1 MQIGII
7 GLGRM
12 GASMT
17 TRLLRGGHD
26 CVIHDRDP
34 KGVERLVAL
43 GATGATSLQQ
53 LATTLK
59 QPRAIWLMVPAAAV
73 DDLLAQL
80 TPLLAAGDIVVDG
93 GNSYYHDDLRRAT
106 TLGASG
112 IHHIDVGTS
121 GGVAGLDRGYCLMIG
136 GDNAAVKLLT
146 PVFATLAPGVGTSV
160 PTPGRPSDAG
170 TADQGWLHCGPHGA
184 GHFVKMVHNGIE
196 YGLMAAYAEGLNI
209 LRNANISKHAA
220 EVDAETTPLRRPE
233 LYQYEMNL
241 PEIAEVWRR
250 GSVIGSWLL
259 DLTAEALAA
268 DPALAGFEGRVSD
281 SGEGR
286 WTIQAAIDEAVP
298 APVLSAALYARF
310 SSRGEAD
317 FANRVLSA
325 MRHEFGGHVEKPAA
339 DPKSKA

>member
-1 MQIGII
+1 MQIGMI

-17 TRLLRGGHD
+17 TRLLRSGHD

-34 KGVERLVAL
+34 KGVERLAAL
-43 GATGATSLQQ
+43 GATGATSLQH
-53 LATTLK
+53 LVTTLK
-59 QPRAIWLMVPAAAV
+59 RPRAIWLMVPAAAV

-112 IHHIDVGTS
+112 IHHVDVGTS

-136 GDNAAVKLLT
+136 GDNAAVKLLA

-184 GHFVKMVHNGIE
+184 RR
-196 YGLMAAYAEGLNI
+196 A
-209 LRNANISKHAA
+209 NALS
-220 EVDAETTPLRRPE
+220 
-233 LYQYEMNL
+233 
-241 PEIAEVWRR
+241 
-250 GSVIGSWLL
+250 
-259 DLTAEALAA
+259 ALADRCHERRRRIVRPRRVHRGGLGGGRA
-268 DPALAGFEGRVSD
+268 RAGRSSGLDCLRAGQLGTGGRESIDRRRRRLAQSR
-281 SGEGR
+281 
-286 WTIQAAIDEAVP
+286 
-298 APVLSAALYARF
+298 ARELTRCPCP
-310 SSRGEAD
+310 SKT
-317 FANRVLSA
+317 
-325 MRHEFGGHVEKPAA
+325 MR
-339 DPKSKA
+339 

>member
-1 MQIGII
+1 
-7 GLGRM
+7 M

-34 KGVERLVAL
+34 KGVERLMAL

-59 QPRAIWLMVPAAAV
+59 RPRAIWLMVPAAAV

-112 IHHIDVGTS
+112 IHHVDVGTS

-136 GDNAAVKLLT
+136 GDDQAVKELA
-146 PVFATLAPGVGTSV
+146 PVFKTLAPGVGTSV
-160 PTPGRPSDAG
+160 PTPGRPSDVG
-170 TADQGWLHCGPHGA
+170 TANQGWLHCGPHGA

-196 YGLMAAYAEGLNI
+196 YGVMAAYAEGLNI
-209 LRNANISKHAA
+209 LRNANVGKHAG

-259 DLTAEALAA
+259 DLTAAALAA

-298 APVLSAALYARF
+298 VPVLSAALYARF

-325 MRHEFGGHVEKPAA
+325 MRHEFGGHVEKPVAG
-339 DPKSKA
+339 PTSKA